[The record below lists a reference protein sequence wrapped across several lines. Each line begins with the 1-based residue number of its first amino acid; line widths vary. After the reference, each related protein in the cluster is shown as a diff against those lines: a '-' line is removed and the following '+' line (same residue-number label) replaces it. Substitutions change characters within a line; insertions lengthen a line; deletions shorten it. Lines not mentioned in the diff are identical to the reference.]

1 MTPEQRLG
9 AASPHGHSSP
19 RTGFK
24 AQSTRPLKGSLGLLG
39 GGGGVQRTRATR
51 GELPPAVTA
60 VAWEHP
66 GHGARGPQPVR
77 EVGPAPQHMEQK
89 LLPYRKNPEKPMH
102 RLQQN
107 PNHLHFSLN
116 KAQLWGCP
124 GPAPAPSL
132 TVAPPPGAELWV
144 LSVHTLRV
152 PRTLWG
158 ETGPRPPF
166 PWKEGQVPGHLTSS
180 TYSPPPPTIMHA
192 PAGPAFLETQVTL
205 KNSVFSMCLL
215 LLQGLGAPPDPPSC
229 GPGPGPNPTCPG
241 AQSSST
247 RSSLWDGVS
256 ALPPPSV
263 DFSAL
268 LSSPGNPLQ
277 PPPCISPSSNFGQS
291 EDARSPGAH
300 GGLRAGGHGICKNMG
315 SPQAAP
321 ALPYG
326 PLAAPACE
334 SPVS

>member
-1 MTPEQRLG
+1 
-9 AASPHGHSSP
+9 
-19 RTGFK
+19 
-24 AQSTRPLKGSLGLLG
+24 
-39 GGGGVQRTRATR
+39 
-51 GELPPAVTA
+51 
-60 VAWEHP
+60 
-66 GHGARGPQPVR
+66 
-77 EVGPAPQHMEQK
+77 
-89 LLPYRKNPEKPMH
+89 MH

-116 KAQLWGCP
+116 KAQLWACP

-132 TVAPPPGAELWV
+132 TAAPPGAELWV
-144 LSVHTLRV
+144 LSVHTLHV
-152 PRTLWG
+152 PRALWG

-166 PWKEGQVPGHLTSS
+166 PWEEGQVPGHLTSS

-205 KNSVFSMCLL
+205 KNSAFSMCLL

-277 PPPCISPSSNFGQS
+277 PPPCISPSSNFGQRTPGLLGPTVVS
-291 EDARSPGAH
+291 GQGDMAFARTWGVRRRPQPSPMAPWQPRPVRVPCPNRPRSAVSLLLHTFSSHSSSGVLLLSILVKEGRLFPVCHRGCFPGGLVGWAGPGASTRPRPPR
-300 GGLRAGGHGICKNMG
+300 GSDPAWSCRAVC
-315 SPQAAP
+315 
-321 ALPYG
+321 
-326 PLAAPACE
+326 
-334 SPVS
+334 